1 MAFSH
6 KAIENMNTQ
15 AVYDKVEAEA
25 PVAKDSAA
33 YDKQHDRKK
42 NAAKAS
48 EADLSGTPA
57 ARQRGALAMC
67 EANSPFGARGLTPSP
82 LLCPSSIRRLV
93 RCEPINPAPPS
104 MSMDF
109 SEFIN

>member
-6 KAIENMNTQ
+6 EAIEDMNTQ

-33 YDKQHDRKK
+33 YDKQRDRKK

-48 EADLSGTPA
+48 EAT
-57 ARQRGALAMC
+57 QR
-67 EANSPFGARGLTPSP
+67 
-82 LLCPSSIRRLV
+82 
-93 RCEPINPAPPS
+93 
-104 MSMDF
+104 
-109 SEFIN
+109 

>member
-6 KAIENMNTQ
+6 EAIEDMNTQ

-33 YDKQHDRKK
+33 YDKQRDRKK

-48 EADLSGTPA
+48 EANAT
-57 ARQRGALAMC
+57 LAPC
-67 EANSPFGARGLTPSP
+67 CSR
-82 LLCPSSIRRLV
+82 
-93 RCEPINPAPPS
+93 
-104 MSMDF
+104 
-109 SEFIN
+109 